1 MVILTFEDV
10 NPGFMASTAAG
21 ILQVIQ
27 YQGKFYAIRKVFRQL
42 QEAIDTCRQDLDEG
56 FCSIVV
62 RHGAQAEVWAVLSRE
77 ISISPFQEIAQ
88 ADTAPVPV
96 QRKPQLMFRGRVFQ
110 SMGQG
115 QSLSADLVEGQFYR
129 GQRISVNTLEQAG
142 PPPDEIFFRGK
153 KMAA

>member
-10 NPGFMASTAAG
+10 NSGFTASTTVG
-21 ILQVIQ
+21 ILQVVQ
-27 YQGKFYAIRKVFRQL
+27 FQGKFYAIRKVFRRL
-42 QEAIDTCRQDLDEG
+42 QEAIDTCRQDLEEG

-62 RHGAQAEVWAVLSRE
+62 RHGAQAEVWAALSRE
-77 ISISPFQEIAQ
+77 VPISPFQEIQ
-88 ADTAPVPV
+88 GNTAPVPA

-110 SMGQG
+110 GNGRG

-129 GQRISVNTLEQAG
+129 GQRLSITTLQQEG